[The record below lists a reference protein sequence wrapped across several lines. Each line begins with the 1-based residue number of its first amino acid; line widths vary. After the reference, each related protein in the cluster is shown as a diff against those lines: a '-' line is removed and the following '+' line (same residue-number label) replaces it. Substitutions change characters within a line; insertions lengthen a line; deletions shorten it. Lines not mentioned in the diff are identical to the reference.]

1 MRVLIL
7 SASTGGG
14 HKTASA
20 ALKNIILEKQPDATV
35 EIVDAIE
42 YCGHIYNKTISDG
55 YQYIATKAPAIYGKM
70 YVSSGEDTWVNA
82 FVSKVNKQLG
92 KKLLPLFLDFKPD
105 IIVCCHAFIS
115 EMVSNLVID
124 GSVTV
129 PVISIITDFA
139 AHKTYINKGISAYV
153 VANDDMIDELMNV
166 YGVERE
172 KIHSLGIPINSVFYK
187 KKDRKEI
194 LDSIKFKDELPTVLI
209 MAGSFGVTDILKI
222 YENLIQLDDQF
233 QIIVITGR
241 NRKLYDA
248 FDKLVNRN
256 EESFEIYDEE
266 KYPPDSKRRKVK
278 EFTNQIKDELSD
290 FSIGKIKFR
299 RSTNKTKPT
308 ALFYFISN
316 VADYMSVADLIITK
330 PGGLTVSESLAS
342 GLPLAIFSAYPG
354 QEKDNADY
362 LVRHNLA
369 INLDR
374 KNGAEQIH
382 DLLSHPE
389 KLEEMK
395 ENCKKHFK
403 DRSAENIYGLM
414 LDLMAKNKN
423 IKAQVNADE
432 K

>member
-20 ALKNIILEKQPDATV
+20 ALKNIILEKQPDAAV

-55 YQYIATKAPAIYGKM
+55 YQYLATKAPTIYGKM

-82 FVSKVNKQLG
+82 FVTMFNKQLS
-92 KKLLPLFLDFKPD
+92 KKLLPLFIDFKPD

-115 EMVSNLVID
+115 EMVSALVVE

-187 KKDRKEI
+187 KKDRHEI
-194 LDSIKFKDELPTVLI
+194 LEGIKFKDGVPIVLI

-222 YENLIQLDDQF
+222 YENLIQLDDEF

-248 FDKLVNRN
+248 FDRLVNRN
-256 EESFEIYDEE
+256 EDSFEIDDD
-266 KYPPDSKRRKVK
+266 KYSPESKLKKMK
-278 EFTNQIKDELSD
+278 EFTTQLKDDLSL
-290 FSIGKIKFR
+290 GKIKFK
-299 RSTNKTKPT
+299 RSTTKTKPT
-308 ALFYFISN
+308 ALFFFISN

-354 QEKDNADY
+354 QEKDNAEY

-374 KNGAEQIH
+374 KNGAQQIH

-389 KLEEMK
+389 KLEQMK

-403 DRSAENIYGLM
+403 DRSAEHIYGLM
-414 LDLMAKNKN
+414 LDLIAKNKN
-423 IKAQVNADE
+423 TEAQVNADE

>member
-20 ALKNIILEKQPDATV
+20 ALKNIILEKQPDAAV

-55 YQYIATKAPAIYGKM
+55 YQYLATKAPTIYGKM

-82 FVSKVNKQLG
+82 FVTMFNKQLS
-92 KKLLPLFLDFKPD
+92 KKLLPLFIDFKPD

-115 EMVSNLVID
+115 EMVSALVVE

-187 KKDRKEI
+187 KKDRHEI
-194 LDSIKFKDELPTVLI
+194 LDGIKFKDGVPIVLI

-222 YENLIQLDDQF
+222 YENLIQLDDEF

-256 EESFEIYDEE
+256 EDSFEIDDD
-266 KYPPDSKRRKVK
+266 KYSPESKLKKMK
-278 EFTNQIKDELSD
+278 EFTTQLKDDLSL
-290 FSIGKIKFR
+290 GKIKFK
-299 RSTNKTKPT
+299 RSTTKTKPT
-308 ALFYFISN
+308 ALFFFISN

-354 QEKDNADY
+354 QEKDNAEY

-374 KNGAEQIH
+374 KNGAQQIH

-389 KLEEMK
+389 KLEQMK

-403 DRSAENIYGLM
+403 DRSAEHIYGLM
-414 LDLMAKNKN
+414 LDLIAKNKN
-423 IKAQVNADE
+423 TEAQVNADE

>member
-55 YQYIATKAPAIYGKM
+55 YQYLATKAPTIYGKM

-82 FVSKVNKQLG
+82 FVTKFNKQLS

-115 EMVSNLVID
+115 EMVSALVVE

-187 KKDRKEI
+187 KKDRHEI
-194 LDSIKFKDELPTVLI
+194 LESLRFKDGVPIVLI

-222 YENLIQLDDQF
+222 YENLIQLDDEF

-256 EESFEIYDEE
+256 EDSFEIEDDD
-266 KYPPDSKRRKVK
+266 KYSPESKLRKMK
-278 EFTNQIKDELSD
+278 EFTNQLKDD
-290 FSIGKIKFR
+290 FSLSKIKFK

-308 ALFYFISN
+308 ALFFFISN

-354 QEKDNADY
+354 QEKDNAEF

-374 KNGAEQIH
+374 KNGAQQIH
-382 DLLSHPE
+382 DLLAHPE
-389 KLEEMK
+389 KLEQMK
-395 ENCKKHFK
+395 ANCKKHFK
-403 DRSAENIYGLM
+403 DRSAEHIYGLM
-414 LDLMAKNKN
+414 LDLIAKNKN
-423 IKAQVNADE
+423 MEAPVNTDE

>member
-20 ALKNIILEKQPDATV
+20 ALKNIILEKQPDAAV

-55 YQYIATKAPAIYGKM
+55 YQYLATKAPTIYGKM

-82 FVSKVNKQLG
+82 FVTMFNKQLS
-92 KKLLPLFLDFKPD
+92 KKLLPLFIDFKPD

-115 EMVSNLVID
+115 EMVSALVVE

-187 KKDRKEI
+187 KKDRHEI
-194 LDSIKFKDELPTVLI
+194 LDGIKFKDGVPIVLI

-222 YENLIQLDDQF
+222 YENLIQLDDEF

-248 FDKLVNRN
+248 FDRLVNRN
-256 EESFEIYDEE
+256 EDSFEIDDD
-266 KYPPDSKRRKVK
+266 KYSPESKLKKMK
-278 EFTNQIKDELSD
+278 EFTTQLKDDLSL
-290 FSIGKIKFR
+290 GKIKFK
-299 RSTNKTKPT
+299 RSTTKTKPT
-308 ALFYFISN
+308 ALFFFISN

-354 QEKDNADY
+354 QEKDNAEY

-374 KNGAEQIH
+374 KNGAQQIH

-389 KLEEMK
+389 KLEQMK

-403 DRSAENIYGLM
+403 DRSAEHIYGLM
-414 LDLMAKNKN
+414 LDLIAKNKN
-423 IKAQVNADE
+423 TEAQVNADE

>member
-55 YQYIATKAPAIYGKM
+55 YQYLATKAPTIYGKM

-82 FVSKVNKQLG
+82 FVTKFNKQLS

-115 EMVSNLVID
+115 EMVSALVVE

-187 KKDRKEI
+187 KKDRQEI
-194 LDSIKFKDELPTVLI
+194 LDGIRFKDGVPIVLI

-222 YENLIQLDDQF
+222 YENLIELDDEF

-248 FDKLVNRN
+248 FDKLVNRQ
-256 EESFEIYDEE
+256 EDSFEIDDDD
-266 KYPPDSKRRKVK
+266 KYGPDSKLRKMK
-278 EFTNQIKDELSD
+278 EFKNQLKDDLSL
-290 FSIGKIKFR
+290 GKIKFK
-299 RSTNKTKPT
+299 RSTTKTKPT

-354 QEKDNADY
+354 QEKDNAEY

-374 KNGAEQIH
+374 KNGAQQIH

-389 KLEEMK
+389 KLQQMK
-395 ENCKKHFK
+395 ENCKKNFK
-403 DRSAENIYGLM
+403 DRSAEHIYGLM

-423 IKAQVNADE
+423 TEAPVNADE

>member
-55 YQYIATKAPAIYGKM
+55 YQYLATKAPTIYGKM

-82 FVSKVNKQLG
+82 FVTKFNKQLS
-92 KKLLPLFLDFKPD
+92 KKLLPLFIDFKPD

-115 EMVSNLVID
+115 EMVSALVVE

-187 KKDRKEI
+187 KKDRHEI
-194 LDSIKFKDELPTVLI
+194 LESLRFKDGVPIVLI

-222 YENLIQLDDQF
+222 YENLIQLDDEF

-256 EESFEIYDEE
+256 EDSFEIEDDD
-266 KYPPDSKRRKVK
+266 KYSPESKLRKMK
-278 EFTNQIKDELSD
+278 EFTNQLKDDLSL
-290 FSIGKIKFR
+290 SKIKFKR
-299 RSTNKTKPT
+299 R
-308 ALFYFISN
+308 Y
-316 VADYMSVADLIITK
+316 
-330 PGGLTVSESLAS
+330 
-342 GLPLAIFSAYPG
+342 
-354 QEKDNADY
+354 
-362 LVRHNLA
+362 
-369 INLDR
+369 
-374 KNGAEQIH
+374 
-382 DLLSHPE
+382 
-389 KLEEMK
+389 
-395 ENCKKHFK
+395 
-403 DRSAENIYGLM
+403 NI
-414 LDLMAKNKN
+414 
-423 IKAQVNADE
+423 
-432 K
+432 